1 MKPIKW
7 MAITM
12 AAAVA
17 VGGMTMVKARASE
30 TRLAR
35 AGQGRFLAR
44 ATEKLGLSDEQV
56 GKIKAELRGDK
67 EKLKGLLGAL
77 HDARV
82 NLRETIQNPGSS
94 EADIRAAS
102 AKVAA
107 VEADFAVERAALYGK
122 ISPILTADQLAKV
135 NEFQQRVDDFLDGA
149 IMNFGK
155 RLAE

>member
-1 MKPIKW
+1 
-7 MAITM
+7 M

-17 VGGMTMVKARASE
+17 VGGVTMAKARASE

-44 ATEKLGLSDEQV
+44 ATAKLGLTDDQV
-56 GKIKAELRGDK
+56 ARIKTELGGDK
-67 EKLKGLLGAL
+67 EKLKGLLAGL
-77 HDARV
+77 HDARI
-82 NLRETIQNPGSS
+82 NLREVIQKPGSS

-107 VEADFAVERAALYGK
+107 VEADFAVERSVLYGK